1 MMFLV
6 SILQEVDIEQ
16 KLKDAPDDSYSIGVF
31 IGSMLPFVILIAI
44 AYLIYRYNKTEL
56 KKSRWEIIFFYYWLL
71 H

>member
-44 AYLIYRYNKTEL
+44 AYLIYRYNKNRIKE
-56 KKSRWEIIFFYYWLL
+56 E
-71 H
+71 